1 MSEVA
6 ENARVRSVLE
16 DPSSQA
22 IAQTYAFSYLD
33 AAGDK
38 SAEAVEEL
46 TSFVDDVLNRN
57 ADFGYLFSKGVLNR
71 DRLLELIERVV
82 KPSASEFF
90 TNFLRVLVHHDR
102 TDLLSQIAAAAVL
115 ENEQRSG
122 KQRVQVITAK
132 PVDDASLD
140 KIRARL
146 KDVFGFEPILEPQID
161 DKLIGGLVIRVGNSV
176 YDGSLRSRL
185 GQLAKRMQQRSL
197 HEIQSGRD
205 RFSHPEGD

>member
-1 MSEVA
+1 MVEVA

-22 IAQTYAFSYLD
+22 IAQTYASSYLN

-38 SAEAVEEL
+38 SVDAIEEL
-46 TSFVDDVLNRN
+46 TSFVDDVLQRN
-57 ADFGYLFSKGVLNR
+57 SEFSYLLDKGVLNR
-71 DRLLELIERVV
+71 DRQLALIERIV
-82 KPSASEFF
+82 KPLASEFF

-102 TDLLSQIAAAAVL
+102 TDLLRQIAAAAVL
-115 ENEQRSG
+115 ENERRSG

-132 PVDDASLD
+132 PLDDASLD
-140 KIRARL
+140 AIRARL
-146 KDVFGFEPILEPQID
+146 RDVFGFEPILEPRVD

>member
-6 ENARVRSVLE
+6 ENAKVRSVLE

-22 IAQTYAFSYLD
+22 IAQTYAASYLD

-38 SAEAVEEL
+38 STEAVEEL
-46 TSFVDDVLNRN
+46 TSFVDDVLNKN
-57 ADFGYLFSKGVLNR
+57 AEFAYLLSSGVLNR
-71 DRLLELIERVV
+71 DRQLELIERVV
-82 KPSASEFF
+82 KPMASEFF

-102 TDLLSQIAAAAVL
+102 TDLISEIAAASVL
-115 ENEQRSG
+115 ENELRTG
-122 KQRVQVITAK
+122 KKRVQVITAK
-132 PVDDASLD
+132 PLDDASLD
-140 KIRARL
+140 KIRVRL
-146 KDVFGFEPILEPQID
+146 RDVFGFEPILEPRID
-161 DKLIGGLVIRVGNSV
+161 EQLIGGLVIRVGNSV